1 MTDQIQ
7 PVLQGARSGR
17 ALLEASGAVLL
28 LLDHQAGLFQTVT
41 GHLAELPGWLQAAGW
56 GVVSAS
62 GLLIGAVGGY
72 FTPLQHTTIARAMTF
87 AAGVLLAVVAVDRM
101 INARGSISLHW
112 TVVGMLCGAAI
123 YSSVNWLLSRRGGQH
138 RKRCGECVEQPKE
151 ERQPGSGLAIAAGTF
166 LDGVPEG
173 VVLGLSMLHHGAPVP
188 RLAAFQWPGAGR
200 RFCGLTDP
208 AGTQPLKS
216 RLEDSV
222 MPIRLSKP
230 PGLMTVF
237 LERRRN
243 RFSL

>member
-28 LLDHQAGLFQTVT
+28 LLDHLAGLFQTVT

-87 AAGVLLAVVAVDRM
+87 AAGVLLAVVAVDLM

-123 YSSVNWLLSRRGGQH
+123 YSSVNWLLSRRGDSIENAAANAWNS
-138 RKRCGECVEQPKE
+138 RKKS
-151 ERQPGSGLAIAAGTF
+151 GSPIADWPSRPARSSTAF
-166 LDGVPEG
+166 
-173 VVLGLSMLHHGAPVP
+173 P
-188 RLAAFQWPGAGR
+188 RGWCWG
-200 RFCGLTDP
+200 
-208 AGTQPLKS
+208 
-216 RLEDSV
+216 
-222 MPIRLSKP
+222 
-230 PGLMTVF
+230 
-237 LERRRN
+237 
-243 RFSL
+243 